1 MGFLMED
8 PELEDG
14 RMKFTGDEME
24 EAPMLTVGFH
34 GGCDAVFSVGRIECG
49 GIENA
54 LNARVGLKPRD
65 ISIRQPSLSHGPY
78 TKIKTKRY

>member
-24 EAPMLTVGFH
+24 EAPILTGLYR
-34 GGCDAVFSVGRIECG
+34 GRDAVC
-49 GIENA
+49 
-54 LNARVGLKPRD
+54 
-65 ISIRQPSLSHGPY
+65 Y
-78 TKIKTKRY
+78 